1 MNLDKKKSL
10 KRKFDNKKLRIALVV
25 SNFNWSV
32 TAKLLKGAK
41 QALKVNGVQ
50 DKNIKVIRAP
60 GAFEIPIIT
69 AALLRPLS
77 INDEVDGI
85 ITLGCI
91 IKGETAHF
99 EYISSSVSNTLNQL
113 SVHGRI
119 PIGFGILTCYT
130 KQQALDR
137 CKINPITPDGNK
149 GYEAAMAVLET
160 INLIGRPLQEMPF

>member
-1 MNLDKKKSL
+1 
-10 KRKFDNKKLRIALVV
+10 
-25 SNFNWSV
+25 
-32 TAKLLKGAK
+32 
-41 QALKVNGVQ
+41 
-50 DKNIKVIRAP
+50 
-60 GAFEIPIIT
+60 
-69 AALLRPLS
+69 LLRPFN

-113 SVHGRI
+113 SVTGRI

-137 CKINPITPDGNK
+137 CKINPITSDSNK
-149 GYEAAMAVLET
+149 GYDAAMAVLE
-160 INLIGRPLQEMPF
+160 IIKLIGKPRNEMTF

>member
-1 MNLDKKKSL
+1 MKLDKKKSS
-10 KRKFDNKKLRIALVV
+10 KKKFKSEKLRIAIVV
-25 SNFNWSV
+25 SNFNRNI
-32 TAKLLKGAK
+32 TDKLLKGAK
-41 QALKVNGVQ
+41 SALKENGVQ
-50 DKNIKVIRAP
+50 EKNIKVIRAP

-69 AALLRPLS
+69 SALLRPFN
-77 INDEVDGI
+77 INNEVDGI
-85 ITLGCI
+85 ITLGCV

-113 SVHGRI
+113 SANGRI

-137 CKINPITPDGNK
+137 CKINPIIPDGNK

-160 INLIGRPLQEMPF
+160 INIIGKPLPEMQF

>member
-1 MNLDKKKSL
+1 VKISKIKS
-10 KRKFDNKKLRIALVV
+10 KSQINDCEKLRIAIVA
-25 SNFNWSV
+25 SNFNKSV
-32 TAKLLKGAK
+32 TDKLLKGAK
-41 QALKVNGVQ
+41 LALKENGVPE
-50 DKNIKVIRAP
+50 KNIKVVRAP

-69 AALLRPLS
+69 ESLMRPFS
-77 INDEVDGI
+77 ISEEVDGI
-85 ITLGCI
+85 ITLGCV

-113 SVHGRI
+113 SVSGRI

-137 CKINPITPDGNK
+137 CKINPITSDGNK

-160 INLIGRPLQEMPF
+160 INILGKPINELTF